1 MQQNWNLKDNLQNLF
16 LIFSVVSARKN
27 SMEEEMDLFK
37 PVNSSSELYKTEE
50 LQEEVLDKPTIPAIK
65 HNDTQSLQNN
75 SDEEIN
81 INFSSMKKIDDS
93 EKTAIE
99 RDSNDLNSFLK
110 LMAKQ
115 KFKEKRQ
122 KVLSDEHIDRESVSS
137 SSSFE
142 DEAEVDIKTEGECG
156 TPYYT
161 ISSRTF
167 ILLILLLAKPIR
179 LTTTKTHY

>member
-1 MQQNWNLKDNLQNLF
+1 M
-16 LIFSVVSARKN
+16 SARKN

-50 LQEEVLDKPTIPAIK
+50 LQEEVLHKPTIPAIK

-142 DEAEVDIKTEGECG
+142 DEAEVDIKTEGEL
-156 TPYYT
+156 
-161 ISSRTF
+161 S
-167 ILLILLLAKPIR
+167 LIHI
-179 LTTTKTHY
+179 